1 MFGMNKRGCGPDREM
16 RDGMRRAMH
25 HAMHGGRGPRGSFSF
40 EWTPGHREEGRP
52 GRGRRM
58 FDGSEL
64 RLILLK
70 LIADEP
76 SHGYD
81 LIRRIEALTGGAY
94 APSPGVVYPT
104 LTLLDKMG
112 QIGEQQAEGTKKR
125 FAATDDGRAHLAER
139 EEEVAALM
147 QRLTAMGEQSERTD
161 REQAR
166 RAMWNLGQA
175 VRGRL
180 KRGDVSE
187 ETLHE
192 VVGLIDELAQ
202 KIERLK

>member
-1 MFGMNKRGCGPDREM
+1 
-16 RDGMRRAMH
+16 
-25 HAMHGGRGPRGSFSF
+25 
-40 EWTPGHREEGRP
+40 
-52 GRGRRM
+52 
-58 FDGSEL
+58 
-64 RLILLK
+64 
-70 LIADEP
+70 
-76 SHGYD
+76 
-81 LIRRIEALTGGAY
+81 
-94 APSPGVVYPT
+94 VVYPT
-104 LTLLDKMG
+104 LTLLDEMG

-166 RAMWNLGQA
+166 RAMGNLGQA